1 MESMIMSKR
10 VSVIQLAAGNPV
22 GSPGS
27 IVVYVGSTV
36 IWSTTSKEYPK
47 FEIEFVDSVPPSTG
61 NDLSGSVNRPVAIVL
76 SKEDEGDFPY
86 NIKHIK
92 KDKTCVSTGPFPFSV
107 MSDPGGG
114 FVRSGQSNDSVKS
127 DQGGDVVRSGQ
138 SNDSVMSDPG
148 GDVVQSGQGNDSVKT
163 DPGGDGAVAFFNLPT
178 DQEIDQATADQAAV
192 ETGVGAM

>member
-1 MESMIMSKR
+1 MERMIMSKR

-27 IVVYVGSTV
+27 SVVHVGSTV
-36 IWSTTSKEYPK
+36 IWSTTSKEYSR
-47 FEIEFVDSVPPSTG
+47 FEIKFSGPVPPSTG
-61 NDLSGSVNRPVAIVL
+61 NDLSGSVSRPVAIVVME
-76 SKEDEGDFPY
+76 KDEGDYEY

-107 MSDPGGG
+107 ISDPGGG
-114 FVRSGQSNDSVKS
+114 L
-127 DQGGDVVRSGQ
+127 
-138 SNDSVMSDPG
+138 
-148 GDVVQSGQGNDSVKT
+148 VQSGQGNDSVKT